1 MNIFGNKGTI
11 NINGSSYS
19 GSNVSIINGVVTVDG
34 VVQKQQIG
42 HVVNVT
48 ITGDVD
54 RIENASGEVL
64 VKGNVTGNVKTV
76 SGDVN
81 CGSVGNDV
89 QTVSG
94 NVTAD
99 GSIGGSVKTVSGNIK
114 SRKAKEPVNPSY
126 QNPPSEYPK
135 PPAPPAPPPIRIVKH
150 C

>member
-1 MNIFGNKGTI
+1 MNIFGNNGTI

-42 HVVNVT
+42 HTVNVT
-48 ITGDVD
+48 ITGDVE

-76 SGDVN
+76 SGNVK
-81 CGSVGNDV
+81 CGSIGNDV

-94 NVTAD
+94 NVNAD
-99 GSIGGSVKTVSGNIK
+99 GSIGGSVKTVSGDIK
-114 SRKAKEPVNPSY
+114 SRKAKELVDVRSSKPTPD
-126 QNPPSEYPK
+126 PK
-135 PPAPPAPPPIRIVKH
+135 FPKIEIGS
-150 C
+150 

>member
-1 MNIFGNKGTI
+1 MI
-11 NINGSSYS
+11 NR
-19 GSNVSIINGVVTVDG
+19 VVTVTVTVDG

-94 NVTAD
+94 NVTAE
-99 GSIGGSVKTVSGNIK
+99 VLKL
-114 SRKAKEPVNPSY
+114 
-126 QNPPSEYPK
+126 
-135 PPAPPAPPPIRIVKH
+135 
-150 C
+150 

>member
-19 GSNVSIINGVVTVDG
+19 GSNVSIINGVVTIDG

-54 RIENASGEVL
+54 RIENAAGEVL

-76 SGDVN
+76 SGDIN

-99 GSIGGSVKTVSGNIK
+99 GSIGGSVKTVSGDIK
-114 SRKAKEPVNPSY
+114 SRKAKEPTK
-126 QNPPSEYPK
+126 QNSQPTYPK